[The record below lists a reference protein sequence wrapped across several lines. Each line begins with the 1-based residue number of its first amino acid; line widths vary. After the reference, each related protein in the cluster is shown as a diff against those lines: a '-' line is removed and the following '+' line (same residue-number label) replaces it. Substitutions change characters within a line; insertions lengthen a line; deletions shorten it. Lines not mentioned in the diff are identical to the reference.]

1 MPARPVQVSID
12 EELLKRI
19 DEDPEARAHGRSA
32 FIRSAVTSYLSVKER
47 REIADRLARA
57 YSGQADALF
66 EEVEDLLEGQT
77 WPNG

>member
-1 MPARPVQVSID
+1 MAARPVQISIE

-19 DEDPEARAHGRSA
+19 DEDPEAREKGRSA
-32 FIRSAVTSYLSVKER
+32 FIRSAVASYFSIKEHR
-47 REIADRLARA
+47 QIADRLARA
-57 YSGQADALF
+57 YSGHADALF